1 MPQRDLT
8 PDQATGLVDTRD
20 PVTGVLYPPAGLQPY
35 HDWLIQSLH
44 RLLSSSAGD
53 LRVAPGDSGDTAVY
67 VAAGRATVDGT
78 VLIYAGGDLELGAFN
93 NDTALVWLE
102 DDSGSALI
110 GAAASGTGWPGGAHL
125 KLAEVELA
133 GGEITSVT
141 DRRFETML
149 SV

>member
-8 PDQATGLVDTRD
+8 PNQVTELVDSRDPATGL
-20 PVTGVLYPPAGLQPY
+20 LYPPAGLQPY
-35 HDWLIQSLH
+35 HDWLVQTLH
-44 RLLSSSAGD
+44 RLTGSAAGD
-53 LRVAPGDSGDTAVY
+53 LRVSASDAGDTSVW
-67 VAAGRATVDGT
+67 VAPGRATVGGV
-78 VLIYAGGDLELGAFN
+78 VLSNPGEDVALGAFN

-110 GAAASGTGWPGGAHL
+110 GAAAEGTGWPVGTHL
-125 KLAEVELA
+125 KLAEVVLSQ
-133 GGEITSVT
+133 GEITSIT

>member
-8 PDQATGLVDTRD
+8 PQQVHELIDTRDPATGLV
-20 PVTGVLYPPAGLQPY
+20 YPPTGLQPY

-44 RLLSSSAGD
+44 RLAGSAAGA
-53 LRVAPGDSGDTAVY
+53 LRVSPSETSATSVYIAP
-67 VAAGRATVDGT
+67 GRATVDGA
-78 VLIYAGGDLELGAFN
+78 VLVYAGGDLALAAFN

-102 DDSGSALI
+102 DDAGSALI
-110 GAAASGTGWPGGAHL
+110 GAAADATGWPGGAHL

-133 GGEITSVT
+133 GGEITSIT